1 MARILLELEGQ
12 DKGAKAAVDK
22 LRQELAELDRA
33 TDSVDFKQLTEE
45 IARAGGDFRSVS
57 GEIDGYIGRLRAAT
71 PENAKTAASFAA
83 VVQAFERG
91 EISADQAADELERLQ
106 RELKQTGDSAQGAKG
121 GIGSFAG
128 SLTELKSGVDLALG
142 AVRTFVEAGKQ
153 VYAFGRAGAELDYA
167 GVKFERLAERI
178 DTTSDALL
186 GKLREA
192 TKGTLSDAQL
202 MAGAGD
208 LMSLGLAKSEDQVVR
223 LSKVIGGLGMDMNQL
238 VLTMSNQTTMR
249 FDQLGV
255 SVDGF
260 QKKVDALTATGMNA
274 NDAFNEAFLRQ
285 AEEQLEKVGNKADE
299 NIGSFQRFEAALG
312 NFTDKVKNDAAPA
325 VADFADA
332 MADLLNQA
340 MQNDA
345 YRAATKGMTDIER
358 GAYLAAQ
365 AQNRLT
371 VAGYNARV
379 EYEKNR
385 VAAEKNA
392 AATEEVG
399 DASVKTVSSI
409 DRYKRAIAEAAEG
422 ADNATKRAEA
432 HAAAL
437 MGFYDDL
444 RTATSGGGF
453 GDMTEDFEATQADI
467 RAQIEETTAKLGEL
481 ETKQPWKVDEI
492 QGYKDKLAELDD
504 KLAETADAHAEAMH
518 RMAYDMI
525 AQRAAADGMTE
536 NELANLTT
544 LAQSWG
550 LYDETTAAVIQA
562 INKNLGSLD
571 TSGPEAMQSAI
582 AGILNLPDSKTIT
595 VETKMEGGTEV
606 ADGASPEE
614 IEARFMSAAQ
624 TGAAAM
630 GELGGAA
637 AEAQTA
643 IGDTSGIDQFAAA
656 VDQAPAAAETFKT
669 GVNVIVEETLPVFNE
684 SIMEAW
690 ELVDKLVSRLE
701 DFARTWEATVRVRGE
716 GEIPGG
722 TPIDNSYGDLEE
734 EEEDF
739 NNAAGGRIGSPSW
752 VGENGPEIFAP
763 DTPGYVLNRGDAMN
777 AVRESVRSDIWRAA
791 VGASGGGGSPVSQS
805 SETYMSFGQVILPNV
820 TNTRE
825 FMAELYR
832 LARRGAAAGVGYAG
846 G

>member
-83 VVQAFERG
+83 VVQAFEKG
-91 EISADQAADELERLQ
+91 EISADQAADELERLRGQ
-106 RELKQTGDSAQGAKG
+106 MKKTGQTADQTKKEF
-121 GIGSFAG
+121 GSFASQLDDAVQSVTG
-128 SLTELKSGVDLALG
+128 FSLAQVTLA
-142 AVRTFVEAGKQ
+142 
-153 VYAFGRAGAELDYA
+153 
-167 GVKFERLAERI
+167 
-178 DTTSDALL
+178 
-186 GKLREA
+186 
-192 TKGTLSDAQL
+192 
-202 MAGAGD
+202 
-208 LMSLGLAKSEDQVVR
+208 
-223 LSKVIGGLGMDMNQL
+223 GGLGL
-238 VLTMSNQTTMR
+238 VASQVKSAIGDYSAYVEQVDKLTMSTGMSAEEMSRLAQVADDFRVDINSLEGALGMALKNGFNPTTENLASLADELR
-249 FDQLGV
+249 GISDPTQKAERLTEIFGRQWEAVIPLLDRGGQAIREASAGISDSLIVTEDAIEANRSFQKSLDDLQDTWTGIKNEFAKGLLTEGNLKSLELFASNLEDLNNGV
-255 SVDGF
+255 SIFKILADN
-260 QKKVDALTATGMNA
+260 QKAYTRIEMEATNAAMNYTA
-274 NDAFNEAFLRQ
+274 
-285 AEEQLEKVGNKADE
+285 AEDRA
-299 NIGSFQRFEAALG
+299 REAA
-312 NFTDKVKNDAAPA
+312 K
-325 VADFADA
+325 
-332 MADLLNQA
+332 
-340 MQNDA
+340 
-345 YRAATKGMTDIER
+345 
-358 GAYLAAQ
+358 
-365 AQNRLT
+365 
-371 VAGYNARV
+371 
-379 EYEKNR
+379 
-385 VAAEKNA
+385 KNA
-392 AATEEVG
+392 AAIQESGQAHVET
-399 DASVKTVSSI
+399 ASSV
-409 DRYKRAIAEAAEG
+409 DRYKQAIDEAGQSA
-422 ADNATKRAEA
+422 ANATGQAEA
-432 HAAAL
+432 HAKAL
-437 MGFYDDL
+437 MTAYDEL
-444 RTATSGGGF
+444 RSATSSGGF
-453 GDMTEDFEATQADI
+453 GSMNEDFAQTQADI
-467 RAQIEETTAKLGEL
+467 RAEITETAAKLE
-481 ETKQPWKVDEI
+481 EVERRQPWKTDEI
-492 QGYKDKLAELDD
+492 QGYKDKLAELDT
-504 KLAETADAHAEAMH
+504 KLVETADAHTEAMH

-722 TPIDNSYGDLEE
+722 TPIDNSYGDLEDD
-734 EEEDF
+734 EEDF
-739 NNAAGGRIGSPSW
+739 QHAAGGRIGSPSW
-752 VGENGPEIFAP
+752 VGETGPEIFAP
-763 DTPGYVLNRGDAMN
+763 DTPGYVLNRGDAMS

-791 VGASGGGGSPVSQS
+791 MTGGMAGGSTVNQS
-805 SETYMSFGQVILPNV
+805 AETNLSFGQVILPNV